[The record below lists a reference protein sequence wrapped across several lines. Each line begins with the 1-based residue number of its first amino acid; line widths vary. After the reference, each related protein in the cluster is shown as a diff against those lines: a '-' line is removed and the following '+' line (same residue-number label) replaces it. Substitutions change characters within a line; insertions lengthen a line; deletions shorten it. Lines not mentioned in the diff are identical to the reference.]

1 MRIIIA
7 MGFVWLI
14 VFPALAQENGIL
26 FESAAL
32 EKKEAETKTPLPENA
47 TQGSPESDS
56 QKERAQVK
64 EQMETLLSYQKDL
77 EAKQKEIDL
86 LALELQKTDLVLKR
100 KELQKK
106 ISEVELSEDSRQIS
120 DNKKD
125 PAAAGDFKVSLV
137 FITPQSKEAV
147 LERAGEK
154 IRVREGESI
163 YNNIF
168 VKEITGDGV
177 VLAIE
182 GLSRKIPYV
191 SK

>member
-106 ISEVELSEDSRQIS
+106 ISEIELSEDSRQIS

-154 IRVREGESI
+154 IRVREGDSI

>member
-1 MRIIIA
+1 MRIIIV
-7 MGFVWLI
+7 MGLIWLI
-14 VFPALAQENGIL
+14 LFPVLAQGNDIL
-26 FESAAL
+26 FTSAAL
-32 EKKEAETKTPLPENA
+32 EKKEAETKTPLPDNA
-47 TQGSPESDS
+47 TQGSPENDS

-154 IRVREGESI
+154 IRVREGDSI

-177 VLAIE
+177 LLAIE
-182 GLSRKIPYV
+182 GSSRKIPYV

>member
-106 ISEVELSEDSRQIS
+106 ISEIELSEDSRQIS

-125 PAAAGDFKVSLV
+125 TAAAGDFKVSLV

-177 VLAIE
+177 LLAIE
-182 GLSRKIPYV
+182 GSSRKIPYV

>member
-154 IRVREGESI
+154 IRVREGDSI

-177 VLAIE
+177 LLAIE
-182 GLSRKIPYV
+182 GSSRKIPYV